1 MRDAV
6 AATGLEFDELD
17 EDDAAELGCLSA
29 LKHLQRGGRPSRR
42 ERLCEA
48 AARSG
53 QLEKLQALRADDWP
67 WDAWTCAKAAEG
79 GHLEML
85 QWAHAN
91 GCPWGALTCYFAARG
106 GHLEVLQWAR
116 TNGCPGD
123 EGTCAGAA
131 EGGNLKVLQ

>member
-53 QLEKLQALRADDWP
+53 QLEKLKEFREIGWP
-67 WDAWTCAKAAEG
+67 WDKW
-79 GHLEML
+79 M
-85 QWAHAN
+85 
-91 GCPWGALTCYFAARG
+91 
-106 GHLEVLQWAR
+106 
-116 TNGCPGD
+116 
-123 EGTCAGAA
+123 CAGAA
-131 EGGNLKVLQ
+131 EDRHLEVLE